1 MKKLM
6 MITAAV
12 FIAFGAMAQQPT
24 AEEGVK
30 MYNYK
35 KYQSAQKIL
44 TPLSVKDAR
53 ANYYL
58 GLSYLDAGNTSKA
71 KYQFEKYPDDLANIS
86 GTARV
91 AFAMKDAAKGNEIA
105 KGLAAKAKKKEVA
118 PLIYAAEALTYSD
131 GTDLQQAIQWYKD
144 ALAKDANNIE
154 AHLGLADTYR
164 KITGG
169 GGEAMTNYEF
179 IVEKE
184 PKNSLVLSRIGD
196 LWYEARTYNSALE
209 FYEKAKDA
217 DASNPLPFMSLA
229 RAYQRTGKFDPA
241 LKNIRQYIT
250 LSDNTMSDQI
260 TFVEI
265 LYQAKANCE
274 AAKTAQE
281 LLNQDPPPPADK
293 KTSLYGI
300 LGFAQ
305 ADCGDSIEAQKNLRT
320 YFATQ
325 APKNIT
331 PGAYIEYGKLWLKL
345 NNLDSASYYYMKG
358 IAGDTAKNKTDIYRQ
373 IAEAYR
379 TKKEYCRA
387 GEWYN
392 NLIKSNPGTQA
403 LDHFWC
409 TVMYYYCKDNKSA
422 LAAAERFEEKYADQ
436 PSSTYWHARVL
447 ASIDSE
453 ATQGTAAP
461 LYIKWIDKLGA
472 DVEKKDKKNDL
483 QKAYQYLAA
492 YYFNSKDKEKMT
504 VYMDKLRALDPN
516 DVYLKQMEE
525 AEKSGA
531 KKPEPKAATPPKKK

>member
-1 MKKLM
+1 
-6 MITAAV
+6 MITAAAV
-12 FIAFGAMAQQPT
+12 TIAFGAMAQQST
-24 AEEGVK
+24 QDGIK
-30 MYNYK
+30 MYQYK

-44 TPLSVKDAR
+44 TPLSVKDAM

-71 KYQFEKYPDDLANIS
+71 KYQFEKYPDDPANIS

-105 KGLAAKAKKKEVA
+105 KALAAKAKKKDVA
-118 PLIYAAEALTYSD
+118 PLVYAAQVLTYSD

-144 ALAKDANNIE
+144 ALAKDANNID

-179 IVEKE
+179 IVDKD

-196 LWYEARTYNSALE
+196 LWYEARTYPSALE
-209 FYEKAKDA
+209 FYGKAKDA
-217 DASNPLPFMSLA
+217 DNTNPLPFKSLSD
-229 RAYQRTGKFDPA
+229 AYTRTGKYDQA
-241 LKNIRQYIT
+241 LNNIRQYIT

-260 TFVEI
+260 TFVEV
-265 LYQAKANCE
+265 LYLAKANCE
-274 AAKTAQE
+274 AAKKAQE
-281 LLNQDPPPPADK
+281 LLSQEPPADK

-325 APKNIT
+325 KPKSIT

-345 NNLDSASYYYMKG
+345 NNLDSATYYYMKG
-358 IAGDTAKNKTDIYRQ
+358 IEGDTAKNKTDIYRQ

-379 TKKEYCRA
+379 GRKEYCRSA
-387 GEWYN
+387 EWYN
-392 NLIKSNPGTQA
+392 NLIKSNPTTQA

-409 TVMYYYCKDNKSA
+409 TVMYYYCKDLKNA
-422 LAAAERFEEKYADQ
+422 VTAAERFEEKYPDQ
-436 PSSTYWHARVL
+436 SSSTYWHARIL
-447 ASIDSE
+447 ANVDSE

-461 LYIKWIDKLGA
+461 LYLKWIEKIGA
-472 DVEKKDKKNDL
+472 DVDKKDKKADVL
-483 QKAYQYLAA
+483 KAYEYLAA
-492 YYFNSKDKEKMT
+492 YYFNSKDAEKKT
-504 VYMDKLRALDPN
+504 IYLDKLRALDPN
-516 DVYLKQMEE
+516 DYYLKQIEE
-525 AEKSGA
+525 ADKAGGPKGGA
-531 KKPEPKAATPPKKK
+531 KSAPAPKKK